1 VSARGRG
8 FDLRRRLDAA
18 ALRWQARLDTPL
30 VDRTV
35 PWILGGALTVILTA
49 IGLAVQRQLDGG
61 SNLAVWTQAAWNL
74 EQGRG
79 SQSSYGG
86 GDVVLDQWAFTSL
99 PVLHLGRWIPIG
111 IVLAVAQP
119 LLLGL
124 AVVPIW
130 RLARTVGR
138 LRPGVTLALCLAYAA
153 APILY
158 TSNLT
163 GWSAVVP
170 AVPALAW
177 MGWFGQRRQWVAYG
191 LCLGFALLSRADV
204 GLVVVAMG
212 VLGITSGD
220 RRPGL
225 ASIAVGSLWTVAYV
239 VVESPTLSD
248 GQMTSGEAIL
258 ARGQAPLA
266 VLGEPVRLATDLLLQ
281 PNVGA
286 LVVLV
291 GPLLFLP
298 LTVPRFMLPAVPP
311 LVLGLVGEEAVRQAE
326 GPGAP
331 GGDRLP
337 SVLLLAVI
345 PIVTA
350 ATVALARLGKPSVNR
365 IRVDHRIVAA
375 IMLAT
380 ATIFVQ
386 VAPASPF
393 NEPWS
398 WGSQDQ
404 VDGARLEAVEVLD
417 EVYGDGPLATSPQ
430 IAPLVAEREE
440 LSELAVAPPGDH
452 WYPDEP
458 AVVLDTTAV
467 DEDGVALWT
476 DQERVALV
484 QRLVAASYDVE
495 YRAEGI
501 VVLVLP
507 PDER

>member
-1 VSARGRG
+1 MSARGRR
-8 FDLRRRLDAA
+8 FDVRRRLDGA
-18 ALRWQARLDTPL
+18 ALRWQARLDTPF
-30 VDRTV
+30 VDRTF
-35 PWILGGALTVILTA
+35 PWVLGGGLTLVLTA

-61 SNLAVWTQAAWNL
+61 SNLAVWTQAASNL
-74 EQGRG
+74 EHGRG
-79 SQSSYGG
+79 TTSSFAG
-86 GDVVLDQWAFTSL
+86 GDVIADQWAFTSL
-99 PVLHLGRWIPIG
+99 PILHLGRWIPVG
-111 IVLAVAQP
+111 IVFAVAQP

-130 RLARTVGR
+130 RLARHVGR
-138 LRPGVTLALCLAYAA
+138 LRPGVTVALCLAYAA

-177 MGWFGQRRQWVAYG
+177 MAWFGQRRQWIAYG
-191 LCLGFALLSRADV
+191 LCLAFALLSRADV
-204 GLVVVAMG
+204 GVLLVAMG
-212 VLGITSGD
+212 ILGVTSGD
-220 RRPGL
+220 RRPGVISAVVGL
-225 ASIAVGSLWTVAYV
+225 AWTAAFLLIEDPEIPVGPL
-239 VVESPTLSD
+239 
-248 GQMTSGEAIL
+248 QSGEAIL
-258 ARGQAPLA
+258 ARGIAPLA
-266 VLGEPVRLATDLLLQ
+266 VLDEPLRLVTDLFLQ

-298 LTVPRFMLPAVPP
+298 LTVPRFMLPALPP
-311 LVLGLVGEEAVRQAE
+311 LVLGLVGEEAIRQAE

-337 SVLLLAVI
+337 AVLLLAIV

-350 ATVALARLGKPSVNR
+350 AMVALARIGKPSVNR

-375 IMLAT
+375 MILAT
-380 ATIFVQ
+380 ATIFIQ

-398 WGSQDQ
+398 WGSQDE
-404 VDGARLEAVEVLD
+404 VDGARLEAVDVLD
-417 EVYGDGPLATSPQ
+417 DVYGDGPLGASPQ
-430 IAPLVAEREE
+430 MAPLVAEREVLHE
-440 LSELAVAPPGDH
+440 LPVAPPGDR

-458 AVVLDTTAV
+458 AVVIDTTAL
-467 DEDGVALWT
+467 DDDGVPLWT
-476 DQERVALV
+476 DAERIALT
-484 QRLVAASYDVE
+484 QRLVDASYDVE
-495 YRAEGI
+495 YRAAGI
-501 VVLVLP
+501 IVLVLP